1 MINKWN
7 IIYYEQNQE
16 SQVFN
21 FVESQKNSNKAKLL
35 SWLSILE
42 EKGPLLPRPYADIL
56 DDGIHEL
63 RIKLSGKQVRI
74 LYFFCF
80 KDFIIL
86 TNCFNKKTNKVPKKE
101 IAKAKMFRDDFLTK
115 YNEEKLRKEYNE
127 NI

>member
-16 SQVFN
+16 SEVFD

-63 RIKLSGKQVRI
+63 RIKLTGKQVRI

-101 IAKAKMFRDDFLTK
+101 IAKAKMYRDDFLSK